1 MDARHACARRIRGAA
16 VSEPR
21 SAARAWLEIARI
33 SNLPTVVS
41 NAVAGAA
48 IGAGAGWGLE
58 SGRPWIFAPGAMWWA
73 IAAPPLAYVGGM
85 VLNDAFDAAIDA
97 NERPSRPIPSGRI
110 ARVQAFAAGFTLL
123 ALGVAAVRMTG
134 SQPAFG
140 CMLALAAAVVV
151 YNLVHAWTAASV
163 LLLAACRA
171 LAALVP
177 LIVFHGESFH
187 WRSPALALPGAL
199 AVWTLG
205 LSMLARREMSSA
217 TLSAGT
223 IVAVGYAIRLFFAI
237 ACFAA
242 ILSSSRRGGA
252 FPPQASIWASVAI
265 AFVTAIF
272 AHVSWR
278 RLRRG
283 AGAVRRA
290 VGRMIVCLAL
300 IDAIFVTAAGD
311 PLSGAM
317 CLALALV
324 ADRAQRRVAP
334 T

>member
-1 MDARHACARRIRGAA
+1 M
-16 VSEPR
+16 SETDRPL
-21 SAARAWLEIARI
+21 RAWLEIMRI

-41 NAVAGAA
+41 NAVAGAS

-58 SGRPWIFAPGAMWWA
+58 SGRPWVFAPGAMWWSL
-73 IAAPPLAYVGGM
+73 AAAPLAYIAGM
-85 VLNDAFDAAIDA
+85 ILNDAFDAGIDA
-97 NERPSRPIPSGRI
+97 RERPSRPIPSGRI
-110 ARVQAFAAGFTLL
+110 GRAQAFAAGFALL
-123 ALGVAAVRMTG
+123 ALALLAGSLAGSNTALVCTG
-134 SQPAFG
+134 
-140 CMLALAAAVVV
+140 ALAACVVL

-163 LLLAACRA
+163 ILLAACRA

-177 LIVFHGESFH
+177 LTVFHGDSFH
-187 WRSPALALPGAL
+187 WQSPALALPGAL

-205 LSMLARREMSSA
+205 LSMLARGEMAARELSPRAISA
-217 TLSAGT
+217 
-223 IVAVGYAIRLFFAI
+223 IGYAIRGFFAI

-242 ILSSSRRGGA
+242 ILSSNRRNGA

-272 AHVSWR
+272 AQRSWR

-300 IDAIFVTAAGD
+300 IDATFVTAAGD
-311 PLSGAM
+311 PLSGAI
-317 CLALALV
+317 CLALALI
-324 ADRAQRRVAP
+324 ADRAQRRIAAS
-334 T
+334 

>member
-1 MDARHACARRIRGAA
+1 MNDTKAN
-16 VSEPR
+16 
-21 SAARAWLEIARI
+21 ARAWLEIARI

-73 IAAPPLAYVGGM
+73 IAAPAFAYVGGM
-85 VLNDAFDAAIDA
+85 VLNDAFDASIDA
-97 NERPSRPIPSGRI
+97 AERPSRPIPSGRI
-110 ARVQAFAAGFTLL
+110 ARAQAFAAGFALL
-123 ALGVAAVRMTG
+123 ALGVLAVRLTG
-134 SQPAFG
+134 SSTAFA
-140 CMLALAAAVVV
+140 CMLALTAAVVL
-151 YNLVHAWTAASV
+151 YNLVHARAAASV

-177 LIVFHGESFH
+177 LVVFHGESFH
-187 WRSPALALPGAL
+187 WRSPTLALPGAL
-199 AVWTLG
+199 AAWTLG
-205 LSMLARREMSSA
+205 LSLLARREMSA
-217 TLSAGT
+217 AVLPAGT
-223 IVAVGYAIRLFFAI
+223 VVAVGYAIRLFFAI

-242 ILSSSRRGGA
+242 IVSSSRRGGA

-278 RLRRG
+278 RIRRG

-317 CLALALV
+317 CLALALL

>member
-1 MDARHACARRIRGAA
+1 MTDPKG
-16 VSEPR
+16 
-21 SAARAWLEIARI
+21 AARAWLEITRI
-33 SNLPTVVS
+33 SNLPTVLS
-41 NAVAGAA
+41 NAIAGAA

-73 IAAPPLAYVGGM
+73 IAAPALAYLGGM
-85 VLNDAFDAAIDA
+85 VLNDAFDASIDA
-97 NERPSRPIPSGRI
+97 SERPSRPIPSGRI
-110 ARVQAFAAGFTLL
+110 TRVQAFAAGFLLL
-123 ALGVAAVRMTG
+123 ALSLVACHRTG
-134 SQPAFG
+134 SSTAFG
-140 CMLALAAAVVV
+140 CTLALAASVVV
-151 YNLVHAWTAASV
+151 YNMIHAATAASV
-163 LLLAACRA
+163 ILLAACRA
-171 LAALVP
+171 LGALIP

-187 WRSPALALPGAL
+187 WKTPALALPGAL

-205 LSMLARREMSSA
+205 LSMLARREMSAASIP
-217 TLSAGT
+217 AGT
-223 IVAVGYAIRLFFAI
+223 VVAIGYAIRLFFAI

-242 ILSSSRRGGA
+242 ILSSNRRGGP
-252 FPPQASIWASVAI
+252 FPPQAAIWASVAI

-300 IDAIFVTAAGD
+300 IDATFVTASGD
-311 PLSGAM
+311 PLSGAL
-317 CLALALV
+317 CLALALL